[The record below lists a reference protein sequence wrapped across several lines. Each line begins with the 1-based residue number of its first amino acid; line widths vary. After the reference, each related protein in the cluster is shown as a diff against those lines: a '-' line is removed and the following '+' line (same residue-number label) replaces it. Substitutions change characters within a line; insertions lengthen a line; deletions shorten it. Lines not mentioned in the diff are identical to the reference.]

1 MPLLMRALGGNRSR
15 IGGKLIRCE
24 ASLPLARDA
33 RLCPHQGSLLWAPSG
48 QALIDE

>member
-33 RLCPHQGSLLWAPSG
+33 RLCPHQDRDSG
-48 QALIDE
+48 RRVTKP